1 MIRLHSDYLVFELES
16 GESIPCSVDTIAN
29 ELVDAVAGLNDK
41 SIIENAAR
49 AVVHYFRE
57 EKNQEVV
64 SIKEFIDCLAFVLK
78 GFGFEVELKNSVS
91 QNTLNSSSPFPASTD
106 MQLGKWTSL
115 TQLLETHCQHGA
127 LMELHF
133 FQSLRCLVAE
143 NLKDSPE
150 IVLFTGLRPCVQ
162 SLLSARRWTKQCEK
176 LRLQIVFYL
185 DDCLNAEA
193 HRFPLKMMIR

>member
-57 EKNQEVV
+57 EKNQEIV

-78 GFGFEVELKNSVS
+78 GFGFEVELKNSGTLQKGNPGS
-91 QNTLNSSSPFPASTD
+91 QTPPSSHP
-106 MQLGKWTSL
+106 QLPKWTSL
-115 TQLLETHCQHGA
+115 TQFLETHCHHGA

-133 FQSLRCLVAE
+133 FQSLRTLLAE

-150 IVLFTGLRPCVQ
+150 IVLFTELRPCVQ

-176 LRLQIVFYL
+176 LRWQIVFYL
-185 DDCLNAEA
+185 EDCLNAEA
-193 HRFPLKMMIR
+193 HRIPLKMMIR